1 MAKESI
7 KMTNTYL
14 ILTKAKWEGKLPSKL
29 KTADR
34 LSWNEYTY
42 KNVEKTAKRMVDKYD
57 YYPSDDNTKAEIKAY
72 MDDCSVDYSSSDTKA
87 ELLEKLMLEPHSVPQ
102 VEEEYKY
109 TEQEVDT
116 TTLQDPTWKE
126 SAFKYGKL
134 GAPRWNK
141 DNTKVLVKYELEIAD
156 GTLDAVKGTSGITA
170 LSHSEAIV
178 EMQKDEWSSE

>member
-1 MAKESI
+1 
-7 KMTNTYL
+7 MTNTYL
-14 ILTKAKWEGKLPSKL
+14 ILTKAKWESKLPAKL

-42 KNVEKTAKRMVDKYD
+42 KDVEKTATRMVDKYD

-72 MDDCSVDYSSSDTKA
+72 MDDCDVDYSSSDTKA

-116 TTLQDPTWKE
+116 TTLQDPTWQE
-126 SAFKYGKL
+126 CAFKFGKL
-134 GAPRWNK
+134 GAPRWNS
-141 DNTKVLVKYELEIAD
+141 DNTKVLVKYELAIAD
-156 GTLDAVKGTSGITA
+156 GTLDQVKGVSGITA
-170 LSHSEAIV
+170 LSHSECLE
-178 EMQKDEWSSE
+178 EMKKDEWSGESE

>member
-14 ILTKAKWEGKLPSKL
+14 ILTKEKWESALPAKL

-42 KNVEKTAKRMVDKYD
+42 KDVEKTAKRMVNKYD

-72 MDDCSVDYSSSDTKA
+72 MDDCGVDYSSSDTKA
-87 ELLEKLMLEPHSVPQ
+87 ELLEKLNAVATSVPQ

-109 TEQEVDT
+109 TAQEIDT
-116 TTLQDPTWKE
+116 TTLQNPTWKE
-126 SAFKYGKL
+126 SAFKLGKL
-134 GAPRWNK
+134 GNPRWNN
-141 DNTKVLVKYELEIAD
+141 DGSKVVVKYELAIAD
-156 GTLDAVKGTSGITA
+156 GTLDVVKDISGITA
-170 LSHSEAIV
+170 LSYSEAIE
-178 EMQKDEWSSE
+178 EMKKDEWIGE

>member
-1 MAKESI
+1 
-7 KMTNTYL
+7 MTNTYL
-14 ILTKAKWEGKLPSKL
+14 ILTKAKWESKLPAKL

-42 KNVEKTAKRMVDKYD
+42 KDVEKTGKRMVDKYD

-87 ELLEKLMLEPHSVPQ
+87 ELLEKLMAEPHSVPKKD
-102 VEEEYKY
+102 EEYTY

-126 SAFKYGKL
+126 SSDRFEKTGN
-134 GAPRWNK
+134 PRWNN
-141 DNTKVLVKYELEIAD
+141 DNTKVLIKYELAIAD
-156 GTLDAVKGTSGITA
+156 GTLDQVKGVSGITA
-170 LSHSEAIV
+170 LSHSEAIE
-178 EMQKDEWSSE
+178 EMKKDEWSGESE